1 MNMKNKD
8 KKILIYAGLFLLLFS
23 LCAAILQKESR
34 RIFIFDEN
42 GKLYAKVKDENEIK
56 EAFEEAKES
65 VKFGKIILYED
76 IKQMETY
83 EFFGKT
89 TDKTELEA
97 MFVNKLPK
105 YVNAWGVFKNGECI
119 AGLMNRDGVLDMLSQ
134 FKTYY
139 VKKITGGD
147 ERDTK
152 ILDVKFLDDIEVKH
166 TLVRDE
172 DILTKTEF
180 YSKIFTATK
189 NNKIVFKD
197 EELGESSGL
206 KKATDFPGVFVTNK
220 EPFSLDIIIKDKRTE
235 RVVLPQTTIL
245 NYDETLEKG
254 EEVVEREGVD
264 GELLRNSENFFI
276 NGKVVK
282 TEVLDEVVSV
292 EPSSEIRRVGDRD
305 EAMKPKFGWPSIGRI
320 TSGFGPRFDGFHRG
334 LDIANYLGATVR
346 ASQRGKV
353 VFAGFSGSYGNVVII
368 DHKGGYQT
376 RYAHLLKP
384 LVSVSQIVDKNEAI
398 GLMGSTGNSTGSHV
412 HFEILKNGE
421 LIDPEGEL

>member
-1 MNMKNKD
+1 MKNKD

-65 VKFGKIILYED
+65 IKFGKIILYED

-119 AGLMNRDGVLDMLSQ
+119 AGLINRDDVLDMLSQ

-147 ERDTK
+147 EKDTK

-220 EPFSLDIIIKDKRTE
+220 ETFSLDIIIKDKRTE

-276 NGKVVK
+276 NGQVVK
-282 TEVLDEVVSV
+282 TEVLDEVVSI

>member
-1 MNMKNKD
+1 MKNKD

-65 VKFGKIILYED
+65 IKFGKIILYED

-89 TDKTELEA
+89 TDVTELEA

-119 AGLMNRDGVLDMLSQ
+119 AGLMNRDDVLDMLSQ

-147 ERDTK
+147 EKDTK

-172 DILTKTEF
+172 DILTKSEF

-264 GELLRNSENFFI
+264 GELLRNSKNFFI
-276 NGKVVK
+276 NGQVVK
-282 TEVLDEVVSV
+282 TEVLDEVVSI

>member
-23 LCAAILQKESR
+23 LCAAILQNESR

-65 VKFGKIILYED
+65 IKFGKIILYED

-89 TDKTELEA
+89 TDVTELDA

-119 AGLMNRDGVLDMLSQ
+119 AGLMNRDDVLDMLSQ

-276 NGKVVK
+276 NGQVVK

>member
-1 MNMKNKD
+1 MKNKD

-65 VKFGKIILYED
+65 IKFGKIILYED

-119 AGLMNRDGVLDMLSQ
+119 AGLMNRDDVLDMLSQ

-147 ERDTK
+147 EKDTK

-276 NGKVVK
+276 NGQVVK
-282 TEVLDEVVSV
+282 TEVLDEVVSI

>member
-1 MNMKNKD
+1 MKNKD

-65 VKFGKIILYED
+65 IKFGKIILYED
-76 IKQMETY
+76 IKQMDTY

-119 AGLMNRDGVLDMLSQ
+119 AGLMNRDDVLDMLSQ

-147 ERDTK
+147 EKDTK

-276 NGKVVK
+276 NGQVVK
-282 TEVLDEVVSV
+282 TEVLDEVVSI

>member
-1 MNMKNKD
+1 MKNKD

-65 VKFGKIILYED
+65 IKFGKIILYED

-119 AGLMNRDGVLDMLSQ
+119 AGLMNRDDVLDMLSQ

-276 NGKVVK
+276 NGQVVK
-282 TEVLDEVVSV
+282 TEVLEEVVSV

>member
-1 MNMKNKD
+1 MKNKD

-65 VKFGKIILYED
+65 IKFGKIILYED

-119 AGLMNRDGVLDMLSQ
+119 AGLMNRDDVLDMLSQ

-206 KKATDFPGVFVTNK
+206 KKAPDFPGVFVTNK

-276 NGKVVK
+276 NGQVVK
-282 TEVLDEVVSV
+282 TEVLEEVVSV

>member
-1 MNMKNKD
+1 MKNKD

-65 VKFGKIILYED
+65 IKFGKIILYKD

-119 AGLMNRDGVLDMLSQ
+119 AGLMNRDDVLDMLSQ

-189 NNKIVFKD
+189 NNKIIFKD

-276 NGKVVK
+276 NGQVVK

>member
-1 MNMKNKD
+1 MKTKD

-56 EAFEEAKES
+56 EVFEEAKES

-119 AGLMNRDGVLDMLSQ
+119 AGLMNRDDVLDMLSQ

-412 HFEILKNGE
+412 HFEILENGE

>member
-65 VKFGKIILYED
+65 IKFGKIILYKD

-89 TDKTELEA
+89 TDKMELEA
-97 MFVNKLPK
+97 MIVNKLPK
-105 YVNAWGVFKNGECI
+105 YVNAWGVFKNGERI
-119 AGLMNRDGVLDMLSQ
+119 AGLMNRDDVLDMLSQ

-152 ILDVKFLDDIEVKH
+152 ILDVKFLDDIEVIH

-172 DILTKTEF
+172 EILTKTEF

-189 NNKIVFKD
+189 NNKIIFKD

-220 EPFSLDIIIKDKRTE
+220 EPFSFDIIIKDKRTE

-276 NGKVVK
+276 NGQVVK

-384 LVSVSQIVDKNEAI
+384 LVNVSQIVDKNEAI

>member
-1 MNMKNKD
+1 MKNKD

-65 VKFGKIILYED
+65 IKFGKIILYED

-119 AGLMNRDGVLDMLSQ
+119 AGLMNRDDVLDMLSQ

-147 ERDTK
+147 EKDTK

-189 NNKIVFKD
+189 NNKIIFKD

-276 NGKVVK
+276 NGQVVK

>member
-1 MNMKNKD
+1 MKNKD

-65 VKFGKIILYED
+65 IKFGKIILYED

-119 AGLMNRDGVLDMLSQ
+119 AGLMNRDDVLDMLSQ
-134 FKTYY
+134 FKTYF

-147 ERDTK
+147 EKDTK

-206 KKATDFPGVFVTNK
+206 KKAPDFPGVFVTNK

-276 NGKVVK
+276 NGQVVK

>member
-1 MNMKNKD
+1 MKNKD

-65 VKFGKIILYED
+65 IKFGKIILYKD

-119 AGLMNRDGVLDMLSQ
+119 AGLMNRDDVLDMLSQ

-189 NNKIVFKD
+189 NNKIIFKD

-206 KKATDFPGVFVTNK
+206 KKATDFPSVFVTNK

-276 NGKVVK
+276 NGQVVK

>member
-1 MNMKNKD
+1 MKNKD

-65 VKFGKIILYED
+65 IKFGKIILYED

-119 AGLMNRDGVLDMLSQ
+119 AGLMNRDDVLDMLSQ

-147 ERDTK
+147 EKDTK

-189 NNKIVFKD
+189 NNNIIFKD

-276 NGKVVK
+276 NGQVVK
-282 TEVLDEVVSV
+282 TEVLEEVVSV

>member
-1 MNMKNKD
+1 MKNKD

-65 VKFGKIILYED
+65 IKFGKIILYED

-119 AGLMNRDGVLDMLSQ
+119 AGLMNRDDVLDMLSQ

-276 NGKVVK
+276 NGQVVK

>member
-1 MNMKNKD
+1 MKNKD

-65 VKFGKIILYED
+65 IKFGKIILYED

-89 TDKTELEA
+89 TDKMELEA

-119 AGLMNRDGVLDMLSQ
+119 AGLMNRDDVLDMLSQ

>member
-65 VKFGKIILYED
+65 IKFGKIILYED

-119 AGLMNRDGVLDMLSQ
+119 AGLMNRDDVLDMLSQ

-189 NNKIVFKD
+189 NNKIIFKD

-276 NGKVVK
+276 NGQVVK
-282 TEVLDEVVSV
+282 TEVLEEVVSV

>member
-1 MNMKNKD
+1 MKNKD

-65 VKFGKIILYED
+65 IKFGKIILYKD

-119 AGLMNRDGVLDMLSQ
+119 AGLMNRDDVLDMLSQ

-172 DILTKTEF
+172 DILAKTEF

-189 NNKIVFKD
+189 NNKIIFKD

-206 KKATDFPGVFVTNK
+206 KKAPDFPGVFVTNK

-276 NGKVVK
+276 NGQVVK
-282 TEVLDEVVSV
+282 TEVLEEVVSV

>member
-1 MNMKNKD
+1 MKNKD

-65 VKFGKIILYED
+65 IKFGKIILYED

-119 AGLMNRDGVLDMLSQ
+119 AGLMNRDDVLDMLSQ

-189 NNKIVFKD
+189 NNKIIFKD

-276 NGKVVK
+276 NGQVVK
-282 TEVLDEVVSV
+282 TEVLDEVVSI

>member
-1 MNMKNKD
+1 MKNKD

-65 VKFGKIILYED
+65 IKFGKIILYKD

-89 TDKTELEA
+89 ADKTELEA

-105 YVNAWGVFKNGECI
+105 YVNAWGVFKNGERI
-119 AGLMNRDGVLDMLSQ
+119 AGLMDRDDVLDMLSQ

-152 ILDVKFLDDIEVKH
+152 ILDVKFLDDIEVIH

-172 DILTKTEF
+172 EILTKTEF

-189 NNKIVFKD
+189 NNKIIFKD

-206 KKATDFPGVFVTNK
+206 KKATDFPGVFVTKK

-276 NGKVVK
+276 NGQVVK

>member
-65 VKFGKIILYED
+65 IKFGKIILYKD

-89 TDKTELEA
+89 TDKMELEA
-97 MFVNKLPK
+97 MIVNKLPK
-105 YVNAWGVFKNGECI
+105 YVNAWGVFKNGERI
-119 AGLMNRDGVLDMLSQ
+119 AGLMDRDDVLDMLSQ

-139 VKKITGGD
+139 VKQITGGD

-152 ILDVKFLDDIEVKH
+152 ILDVKFLDDIEVIH

-172 DILTKTEF
+172 EILTKTEF

-276 NGKVVK
+276 NGQVVK

>member
-1 MNMKNKD
+1 MKNKD

-65 VKFGKIILYED
+65 IKFGKIILYKD

-89 TDKTELEA
+89 TDVTELEA

-119 AGLMNRDGVLDMLSQ
+119 AGLMNRDDVLDMLSQ

-152 ILDVKFLDDIEVKH
+152 ILDVKFLDDIEVIH

-172 DILTKTEF
+172 EILTKTEF

-189 NNKIVFKD
+189 NNKIIFKD

>member
-1 MNMKNKD
+1 MKNKD

-65 VKFGKIILYED
+65 IKFGKIILYKD

-119 AGLMNRDGVLDMLSQ
+119 AGLMNRDDVLDMLSQ

-172 DILTKTEF
+172 DILAKTEF

-189 NNKIVFKD
+189 NNKIIFKD

-206 KKATDFPGVFVTNK
+206 KKAPDFPGVFVTNK

>member
-65 VKFGKIILYED
+65 IKFGKIILYED

-119 AGLMNRDGVLDMLSQ
+119 AGLMNRDDVLDMLSQ

-276 NGKVVK
+276 NGQVVK
-282 TEVLDEVVSV
+282 TEVLEEVVSV

>member
-1 MNMKNKD
+1 MKNKD

-65 VKFGKIILYED
+65 IKFGKIILYED

-89 TDKTELEA
+89 VDKTELEA

-119 AGLMNRDGVLDMLSQ
+119 AGLMNRDDVLDMLSQ

-276 NGKVVK
+276 NGQVVK

>member
-1 MNMKNKD
+1 MKNKD

-65 VKFGKIILYED
+65 IKFGKIILYKD

-119 AGLMNRDGVLDMLSQ
+119 AGLMNRDDVLDMLSQ

-197 EELGESSGL
+197 EDLGESSGL

-276 NGKVVK
+276 NGQVVK

>member
-1 MNMKNKD
+1 MKNKD

-65 VKFGKIILYED
+65 IKFGKIILYED

-89 TDKTELEA
+89 TDVTELDA

-119 AGLMNRDGVLDMLSQ
+119 AGLMNRDDVLDMLSQ

-276 NGKVVK
+276 NGQVVK

>member
-1 MNMKNKD
+1 MKNKD

-42 GKLYAKVKDENEIK
+42 GKLYAKVKDENVIK

-65 VKFGKIILYED
+65 IKFGKIILYED

-119 AGLMNRDGVLDMLSQ
+119 AGLMNRDDVLDMLSQ

-276 NGKVVK
+276 NGQVVK
-282 TEVLDEVVSV
+282 TEVLDEVVSI

>member
-1 MNMKNKD
+1 MKNKD

-65 VKFGKIILYED
+65 IKFGKIILYED

-89 TDKTELEA
+89 VDKTELEA

-119 AGLMNRDGVLDMLSQ
+119 AGLMNRDDVLDMLSQ

-276 NGKVVK
+276 NGQVVK
-282 TEVLDEVVSV
+282 TEVLDEVVSI

>member
-1 MNMKNKD
+1 MKNKD

-65 VKFGKIILYED
+65 IKFGKIILYED
-76 IKQMETY
+76 IKRMETY

-119 AGLMNRDGVLDMLSQ
+119 AGLMNRDDVLDMLSQ

-276 NGKVVK
+276 NGQVVK
-282 TEVLDEVVSV
+282 TEVLDEVVSI

>member
-1 MNMKNKD
+1 MKNKD

-42 GKLYAKVKDENEIK
+42 GKLYAKVKDENVIK

-65 VKFGKIILYED
+65 IKFGKIILYED

-119 AGLMNRDGVLDMLSQ
+119 AGLMNRDDVLDMLSQ

-276 NGKVVK
+276 NGQVVK
-282 TEVLDEVVSV
+282 TEVLEEVVSV

>member
-65 VKFGKIILYED
+65 IKFGKIILYED

-89 TDKTELEA
+89 TDKVELEA

-119 AGLMNRDGVLDMLSQ
+119 AGLMDRDDVLDMLSQ

-139 VKKITGGD
+139 VKQITGGD
-147 ERDTK
+147 ETDTK
-152 ILDVKFLDDIEVKH
+152 ILDVKFLDDIEVIH

-172 DILTKTEF
+172 EILTKTEF

>member
-1 MNMKNKD
+1 MKNKD

-65 VKFGKIILYED
+65 IKFGKIILYED

-119 AGLMNRDGVLDMLSQ
+119 AGLMNRDDVLDMLSQ

-147 ERDTK
+147 EKDTK

-189 NNKIVFKD
+189 NNKIIFKD

-206 KKATDFPGVFVTNK
+206 KKAPDFPGVFVTNK

-276 NGKVVK
+276 NGQVVK
-282 TEVLDEVVSV
+282 TEVLDEVVSI

>member
-65 VKFGKIILYED
+65 IKFGKIILYED

-119 AGLMNRDGVLDMLSQ
+119 AGLMNRDDVLDMLSQ

-189 NNKIVFKD
+189 NNKIIFKD

-276 NGKVVK
+276 NGQVVK

>member
-1 MNMKNKD
+1 MKNKD

-42 GKLYAKVKDENEIK
+42 GKLYAKVKDENVIK

-65 VKFGKIILYED
+65 IKFGKIILYED

-89 TDKTELEA
+89 TDVTELEA

-119 AGLMNRDGVLDMLSQ
+119 AGLMNRDDVLDMLSQ

-147 ERDTK
+147 EKDTK

-276 NGKVVK
+276 NGQVVK

>member
-1 MNMKNKD
+1 MKNKD

-65 VKFGKIILYED
+65 IKFGKIILYED

-119 AGLMNRDGVLDMLSQ
+119 AGLMNRDDVLDMLSQ

-172 DILTKTEF
+172 DILAKTEF

-276 NGKVVK
+276 NGQVVK
-282 TEVLDEVVSV
+282 TEVLEEVVSV

-384 LVSVSQIVDKNEAI
+384 LVSVSQVVDKNEAI

>member
-65 VKFGKIILYED
+65 IKFGKIILYED

-119 AGLMNRDGVLDMLSQ
+119 AGLMNRDDVLDMLSQ

-147 ERDTK
+147 EKDTK

-197 EELGESSGL
+197 EEIGESSGL

-276 NGKVVK
+276 NGQVVK

-368 DHKGGYQT
+368 EHKGGYQT

>member
-83 EFFGKT
+83 EFFGKI

-119 AGLMNRDGVLDMLSQ
+119 AGLMNRDDVLDMLSQ

>member
-65 VKFGKIILYED
+65 IKFGKIILYED
-76 IKQMETY
+76 IKRMETY

-119 AGLMNRDGVLDMLSQ
+119 AGLMNRDDVLDMLSQ

-276 NGKVVK
+276 NGQVVK
-282 TEVLDEVVSV
+282 TEVLEEVVSV